1 MYASGN
7 LIVLLGPPG
16 AGKGTQAVRL
26 SAMLGVPAIS
36 TGEMLRRECESGSAL
51 GKVVRGVLDSGQL
64 VSDDLMNRVIASRL
78 RECDCENGCILD
90 GYPRTVSQARFLDRF
105 LQQANLPR
113 PIVLDFEVETEEVVA
128 RLSMRGRTDDK
139 PHTIRERLRVYRR
152 NASKLVRYY
161 SGKQY
166 YRIRAGGTPEEVAGA
181 LLRILSGQP
190 ALRPRIRVPS
200 YSVQTA

>member
-1 MYASGN
+1 MYAGGGN

-26 SAMLGVPAIS
+26 SATLGIPAIS
-36 TGEMLRRECESGSAL
+36 TGEMLRRECESGSVL
-51 GKVVRGVLDSGQL
+51 GKVVQDVLNSGQL

-90 GYPRTVSQARFLDRF
+90 GYPRTVSQARFLDR
-105 LQQANLPR
+105 LLKEANLPR
-113 PIVLDFEVETEEVVA
+113 PIVFDFQVETDEVVE
-128 RLSMRGRTDDK
+128 RLNMRGRTDDK
-139 PHTIRERLRVYRR
+139 PRTIRERLKVYRQ

-166 YRIRAGGTPEEVAGA
+166 YRIRAGGTPEEVSGT
-181 LLRILSGQP
+181 LLRILSCQP
-190 ALRPRIRVPS
+190 
-200 YSVQTA
+200 